1 MSKLWR
7 AALWGG
13 VAFGI
18 PTAINLAIARQRR
31 ELLSALP
38 GDGGEYA
45 WPLGRIFYQ
54 VRGEGKPLLL
64 VHGIGAGESS
74 FEWRRNFEALSAE
87 YKVYAL
93 DLPGFGKSSR
103 RNITYTAD
111 LYVLA
116 LMDFLRDVVQQ
127 PASIIASSL
136 SGAYA
141 AKLAF
146 LRPELVEKLILIC
159 PTGLNQLRSR
169 LPVWTQL
176 AYGTFSLP
184 AIGKSIYNGI
194 ASYGY
199 MEAYM
204 RENLYVDP
212 TRVTPALV
220 EHYYQSAHQPGG
232 QYALRSF
239 VSGLLNCDI
248 RSVYP
253 QLNLPIQIVWG
264 LQARLSPAENA
275 QAFVTQNEHARL
287 HVFKDSG
294 VLPHDEEAE
303 GFNTLALDFLAGRET
318 ESLPESPPVNAL
330 SSVAD

>member
-1 MSKLWR
+1 MSRLWR
-7 AALWGG
+7 AALWTG

-18 PTAINLAIARQRR
+18 PAAFNLAIARQRR

-54 VRGEGKPLLL
+54 VRGEGQPLVL

-74 FEWRRNFEALSAE
+74 YEWRHNFEALAE
-87 YKVYAL
+87 HFKVYAL

-103 RNITYTAD
+103 RDIGYTAD
-111 LYVLA
+111 LYVAA
-116 LMDFLRDVVQQ
+116 LVDFLRDVVQQ
-127 PASIIASSL
+127 PAYIVASSL

-141 AKLAF
+141 VKLAF
-146 LRPELVEKLILIC
+146 LRPELVSKLVLIC
-159 PTGLNQLRSR
+159 PTGLNQLCSR
-169 LPVWTQL
+169 LPLWSQL

-199 MEAYM
+199 IEAYM

-220 EHYYQSAHQPGG
+220 EHYYQSAHQAGG

-239 VSGLLNCDI
+239 IAGLLNCDI
-248 RSVYP
+248 RAVYP
-253 QLNLPIQIVWG
+253 QIKQPILVTWG
-264 LQARLSPAENA
+264 LHARVSPAENA
-275 QAFVTQNEHARL
+275 QPFLTQNPHARL
-287 HVFKDSG
+287 RVFNDSG
-294 VLPHDEEAE
+294 ALPHDEEAAD
-303 GFNTLALDFLAGRET
+303 FNDVVVTFLTRDET
-318 ESLPESPPVNAL
+318 ERLLEVPLTEAIQ
-330 SSVAD
+330 SV